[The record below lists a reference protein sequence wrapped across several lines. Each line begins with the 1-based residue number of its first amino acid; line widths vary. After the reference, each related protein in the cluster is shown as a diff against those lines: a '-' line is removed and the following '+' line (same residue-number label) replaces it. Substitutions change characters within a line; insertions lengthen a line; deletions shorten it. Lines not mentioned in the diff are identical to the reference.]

1 MAFIPFVP
9 SALVIRRNLIIKKLK
24 AVNANSEDTAVTFAE
39 AGVFNSDAFPRI
51 TERMIQQGILAKTAD
66 GKYFLL

>member
-9 SALVIRRNLIIKKLK
+9 SALVMRRNLIIKKLK
-24 AVNANSEDTAVTFAE
+24 AANATDEDTAVTFAE
-39 AGVFNSDAFPRI
+39 AGVFNPDAFPRI